1 MTNELQLNYSRRINR
16 PRLAILNPFIDYSDP
31 LNLSQGNPYLR
42 PEYVNSFQFGYTK
55 YLTFA
60 TLSSD
65 IFYKQTNDM
74 MTRIT
79 TADSSGATMTTFSNL
94 NSSKS
99 YGLELT
105 MNGHPFKWWNFNADA
120 TYFRTLLNG
129 NDQNAALSNDN
140 YSYTAKLS
148 NNFSVTNLFDL
159 QISYNY
165 QGPTVL
171 AQGRMDPVQSFDVA
185 IKKDILNGKGSI
197 GFRVSDLFNQVKYT
211 SITNGIGFVQD
222 MTRIRSSRNAF
233 ITFSYRF
240 GTDGKGNKPTK
251 KSKTKD
257 DNNNDTGDDY

>member
-1 MTNELQLNYSRRINR
+1 
-16 PRLAILNPFIDYSDP
+16 
-31 LNLSQGNPYLR
+31 
-42 PEYVNSFQFGYTK
+42 
-55 YLTFA
+55 
-60 TLSSD
+60 
-65 IFYKQTNDM
+65 M